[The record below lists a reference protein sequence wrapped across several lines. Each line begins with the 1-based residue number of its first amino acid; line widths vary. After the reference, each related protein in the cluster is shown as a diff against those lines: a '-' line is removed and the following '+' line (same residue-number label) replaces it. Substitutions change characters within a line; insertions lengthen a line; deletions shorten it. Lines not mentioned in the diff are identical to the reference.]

1 MSTDLEDYWAILAL
15 EPGASKQDV
24 QRAYRKKTLAV
35 HPDRYKGSD
44 PEWANAEFLRLTRAK
59 EVLEDDKAR
68 AAFEALQ
75 LARAKHREKQ
85 EAQGAGRKKL
95 REDLE
100 AREEA
105 ARKRMRAAPS
115 TSEQAQAAASA
126 SAEAQQ
132 EAAARAELH
141 RELERLRRT
150 GRLGGGASA
159 AASASTGSGVPD
171 GATVGEEG
179 PALAG
184 GVPTPASTSRRSVS
198 ITLSWGADKSF
209 QADALRQ
216 LLQSLGM
223 PEEGLVLAMVGSK
236 AVVELPSASLAKA
249 LAERSVEMASRG
261 IRMTVQQPPAEPLAG
276 KVHGSQQASGADARQ
291 DALAAGWKAQ
301 RTAGRKVYY
310 YHVATRR
317 TQWTMPTDANASAN
331 GAGAASEQHERYET
345 YTLTRLQ
352 RASERQRRARQLQ
365 AEPAH
370 SAGGLGFPPGG

>member
-1 MSTDLEDYWAILAL
+1 MARMSTELEDYWSILSL

-68 AAFEALQ
+68 TAFEALQ

-85 EAQGAGRKKL
+85 EAQDAGRKKL

-105 ARKRMRAAPS
+105 ARKRMRAGPS
-115 TSEQAQAAASA
+115 SAEQAHAAATA

-141 RELERLRRT
+141 RELERLRRS

-159 AASASTGSGVPD
+159 SASASTGSG
-171 GATVGEEG
+171 ASEG
-179 PALAG
+179 FTLRED
-184 GVPTPASTSRRSVS
+184 VPASAGVRTSASASRRSVS
-198 ITLSWGADKSF
+198 ITLSWPPDHAF
-209 QADALRQ
+209 EADALRQ
-216 LLQSLGM
+216 LLLSLGM
-223 PEEGLVLAMVGSK
+223 PEEGLVLAVVGGK

-249 LAERSVEMASRG
+249 LAERSAEMASRG
-261 IRMTVQQPPAEPLAG
+261 IRMTVHQPPAESHAG
-276 KVHGSQQASGADARQ
+276 KAHGSQPASAADVRQ
-291 DALAAGWKAQ
+291 DTLPAGWKAQ
-301 RTAGRKVYY
+301 STADHKVYY
-310 YHVATRR
+310 YHVATGR
-317 TQWTMPTDANASAN
+317 TQWAMPTDANASAN
-331 GAGAASEQHERYET
+331 GGGAASEHERYEA
-345 YTLTRLQ
+345 YTLERLQ
-352 RASERQRRARQLQ
+352 SASERQRGARQLQ
-365 AEPAH
+365 AG
-370 SAGGLGFPPGG
+370 S